1 VTVPP
6 RHETPVPAT
15 RSGLWWALGVFV
27 TMRTALALLSSG
39 PIPQS
44 DSPMYLPVPHDRF
57 GQVDVLGSDPRP
69 WVVTLPYALLENLK
83 AIVIAQEGF
92 SLVCWCVLL
101 VAVWQ
106 LPFRSA
112 VGRWAAIGTVTAIG
126 LDATTTYWDYF
137 LLSESAAMSGAVLFV
152 AGALLVLGSRLR
164 WFGMAASGAGLLIV
178 ASIRPATLVPTIGV
192 IVVLAFTVSA
202 SWRRHDSRNVI
213 VPAVAA
219 SLLSLVAVYVTVIN
233 ARMDTA
239 WGRDFIASPAVHGR
253 TLQQVGVINLT
264 PWGHAAILEVSL
276 AGHYDCMEKYYASP
290 PPDGNF
296 WRVNL
301 MSTCPREAAP
311 FSRTFQ
317 SSYVSWLLRHPRLTV
332 RELSAP
338 FNESFTAVDDPNN
351 ISLIPADLTALW
363 APTAPTGRN
372 PVVLWTL
379 LLVVGSVALRRSGM
393 TRCPE
398 VLLLSVMAT
407 AGLAAVVANVAFSPL
422 DALRVS
428 SAPAMLTRLSA
439 IIGLV
444 LVIDLLVSRR
454 RQLLRDRRGAFSRA
468 SDGARPAVA
477 TRGADPA
484 EPARESGHDES

>member
-1 VTVPP
+1 VTVTPAL
-6 RHETPVPAT
+6 ETPVAAT
-15 RSGLWWALGVFV
+15 KSGLRWMLGVFAV
-27 TMRTALALLSSG
+27 TRFALALVSSG

-57 GQVDVLGSDPRP
+57 GQVDLLGSAPRP

-92 SLVCWCVLL
+92 SLFCWCVLL

-106 LPFRSA
+106 LPFRS
-112 VGRWAAIGTVTAIG
+112 VIGRWAAIGTVAAIG

-137 LLSESAAMSGAVLFV
+137 ILSESTAMSGAVLFV
-152 AGALLVLGSRLR
+152 GGSLLVLGSRLR
-164 WFGMAASGAGLLIV
+164 WMGVTASGAGLLIA
-178 ASIRPATLVPTIGV
+178 ASIRPVVLVPALAV
-192 IVVLAFTVSA
+192 IVVLAIATLTA
-202 SWRRHDSRNVI
+202 WRRHDGRKPV
-213 VPAVAA
+213 VQAVATG
-219 SLLSLVAVYVTVIN
+219 LLILVTIYVTVIN

-239 WGRDFIASPAVHGR
+239 WGRDFVADPAVHGR

-264 PWGHAAILEVSL
+264 PWGHAAILEVAL
-276 AGHYDCMEKYYASP
+276 AGNYDCMEKYYASP
-290 PPDGNF
+290 PPGGNF

-301 MSTCPREAAP
+301 MSTCPKEAAP
-311 FSRTFQ
+311 FSRNFQ
-317 SSYVSWLLRHPRLTV
+317 SSYVRWLVRHPRLTV
-332 RELSAP
+332 RQLSAP
-338 FNESFTAVDDPNN
+338 FNESFAAVDNESN
-351 ISLIPADLTALW
+351 ISLVPAGLTALW

-379 LLVVGSVALRRSGM
+379 LLIAGSFGLRRSGL
-393 TRCPE
+393 RHCPE
-398 VLLLSVMAT
+398 VVLLSVLAV

-439 IIGLV
+439 IIGLL

-454 RQLLRDRRGAFSRA
+454 RRLFRDRQSTFSGA
-468 SDGARPAVA
+468 SDEARPAA
-477 TRGADPA
+477 PARGADPA
-484 EPARESGHDES
+484 ETAPESGSDES